1 MARVAIAISIVL
13 VITSPAVAQNL
24 LVNPG
29 FDDPDQ
35 LDGWTCTT
43 NDGGIAVWSPEDHQ
57 GSTGSGSMEHEV
69 SAAIDDRWVRCWQC
83 VPVRQYWPYVGSAW
97 YYWPNDPDVS
107 KDGKTVVTMSF
118 FSDANCTVSLSSG
131 GGHNAFPV
139 LDTWV
144 QTVTSEFVAPAG
156 ANSAA
161 FYVFT
166 WQYTANQPV
175 RARLDDLD
183 FSARVLF
190 WDDFES
196 GGTGA
201 WSATNP

>member
-1 MARVAIAISIVL
+1 MSRLTVAISIAL
-13 VITSPAVAQNL
+13 AATSPVAAQNL

-43 NDGGIAVWSPEDHQ
+43 TDGIAVWSPEDRQ
-57 GSTGSGSMEHEV
+57 SSAGSGSMEHEV
-69 SAAIDDRWVRCWQC
+69 SATTDDRWVRCSQC
-83 VPVRQYWPYVGSAW
+83 VPARQYWSYVGSAW
-97 YYWPNDPDVS
+97 YYWPDDPDVS
-107 KDGKTVVTMSF
+107 QDGKTTITFSF
-118 FSDANCTVSLSSG
+118 YGDTDCTVPLVG
-131 GGHNAFPV
+131 GGGGNGFPV

-144 QTVTSEFVAPAG
+144 QKVTPELVAPAG
-156 ANSAA
+156 AMSAR

-175 RARLDDLD
+175 RARLDDLV
-183 FSARVLF
+183 FAPTVLF

-196 GGTGA
+196 GGTGV
-201 WSATNP
+201 WSATHP